1 MKYVEAYV
9 NHRLNNDEPLLYSI
23 KPKDLYKIKIGQL
36 IEVPFRNRKIL
47 AVVIKF
53 TNRSVNYKVKNIYR
67 IVSGKI
73 YNNIHF
79 ELANYLSN
87 NYYSPI
93 GKNLFSFYGDIP
105 KKIVENNMFNLEDKT
120 YNQKQVEY
128 YFSNDNQR
136 LKFYED
142 LIIKNKKI
150 VFAFATLKRAE
161 KFAQLVGYKNNIY
174 SNILNLN
181 DRYDLIHKFTN
192 NDESIII
199 GTRQAIF
206 LQSNLAHIIVVDEYN
221 HIGHE
226 NNSHPNYRSEKIVK
240 ILSKF
245 GIKIYL
251 FSTSP
256 TISSINNKWNYLV
269 DKQPKILFKS
279 YLKSDDL
286 NFYIES
292 LVEKTNNILIYNPIY
307 RSTSIFCNDCNEYVK
322 CKNCWQNVTGIKS
335 NGQLFCK
342 KCQLDLADNI
352 CNLCNGANLKQIRFG
367 LEDNLNLVKNITN
380 DYTEISSYNI
390 GNIDNKNKLVLA
402 TSKIFDYFNL
412 KFERVVMFNFDF
424 LVSSRN
430 YNFDEK
436 IIAILSNLKKMA
448 IKELIITTKDEEN
461 NFFKLKTQNDLKKFY
476 QAILKKRRD
485 YKLQPFY
492 SVINLVAQD
501 NNPFKLKND
510 SKIIYQNLNKIN
522 EIICNNFTENI
533 YNSKTKFWQMFL
545 KIKIKKGEKETTKK
559 ELKNILYK
567 LPNNWRYKVN

>member
-1 MKYVEAYV
+1 
-9 NHRLNNDEPLLYSI
+9 
-23 KPKDLYKIKIGQL
+23 
-36 IEVPFRNRKIL
+36 
-47 AVVIKF
+47 
-53 TNRSVNYKVKNIYR
+53 
-67 IVSGKI
+67 
-73 YNNIHF
+73 
-79 ELANYLSN
+79 
-87 NYYSPI
+87 
-93 GKNLFSFYGDIP
+93 
-105 KKIVENNMFNLEDKT
+105 
-120 YNQKQVEY
+120 
-128 YFSNDNQR
+128 
-136 LKFYED
+136 
-142 LIIKNKKI
+142 
-150 VFAFATLKRAE
+150 
-161 KFAQLVGYKNNIY
+161 
-174 SNILNLN
+174 
-181 DRYDLIHKFTN
+181 
-192 NDESIII
+192 
-199 GTRQAIF
+199 
-206 LQSNLAHIIVVDEYN
+206 
-221 HIGHE
+221 
-226 NNSHPNYRSEKIVK
+226 
-240 ILSKF
+240 
-245 GIKIYL
+245 
-251 FSTSP
+251 
-256 TISSINNKWNYLV
+256 
-269 DKQPKILFKS
+269 
-279 YLKSDDL
+279 
-286 NFYIES
+286 
-292 LVEKTNNILIYNPIY
+292 
-307 RSTSIFCNDCNEYVK
+307 
-322 CKNCWQNVTGIKS
+322 
-335 NGQLFCK
+335 
-342 KCQLDLADNI
+342 
-352 CNLCNGANLKQIRFG
+352 LKQIRFG